1 MKGNRPCKLER
12 VNGNEGNRLK
22 YVKPKA
28 LCTGDTIGI
37 IAPASPLDREY
48 VDQAVALFQ
57 GFGYQI
63 KLGESVYQS
72 YGYLSGSDACRAT
85 DVEQMF
91 ADSTVKAIIC
101 MRGGYGTTRILDLL
115 DYDMIQKK
123 PKIFVG
129 YSDITAL
136 HLALQKRAGL
146 VTFQGPVLSE
156 LATSYDPLSWYT
168 LFQHITESKAFGV
181 YREPADM
188 FQFTITD
195 GMAEG
200 VLVGGNLSLLTSTMG
215 TPYEI
220 DTKGKIWLI
229 EDVDEQPYRIDRML
243 TQFRSAGKLQEANG
257 IIFTDFANC
266 EPVRPDKSLTIQQIL
281 HDIVKP
287 LGIPAYFGLKAGHC
301 SPNLTIPLG
310 VKARMDATA
319 GSLEILEPSVV

>member
-1 MKGNRPCKLER
+1 MRLER

-28 LCTGDTIGI
+28 LCTGDTVGI

-57 GFGYQI
+57 GFGYQT

-101 MRGGYGTTRILDLL
+101 IRGGYGATRILDLL
-115 DYDMIQKK
+115 DYDMIQKN

-136 HLALQKRAGL
+136 HLALQKKAGL
-146 VTFQGPVLSE
+146 VTFQGPVMGE
-156 LATSYDPLSWYT
+156 LATSYDPFSWYI

-200 VLVGGNLSLLTSTMG
+200 VLVGGNLSLLTSTLG

-243 TQFRSAGKLQEANG
+243 TQLRSAGKLQEANG

-266 EPVRPDKSLTIQQIL
+266 EPVRPDKSLTVPQIL

-287 LGIPAYFGLKAGHC
+287 LGIPSYYGLKAGHC
-301 SPNLTIPLG
+301 SPNVTIPLG
-310 VKARMDATA
+310 IHAKMDATA